1 MNIGFNEAQLQ
12 ETFQCFIFHD
22 VDFLYRKT
30 TAIPTPVRK
39 TEGLV
44 KCHFPSI
51 TGTITSAEINYP
63 IEIKLYD

>member
-39 TEGLV
+39 ASSNVIFHRLLGQLQV
-44 KCHFPSI
+44 R
-51 TGTITSAEINYP
+51 N
-63 IEIKLYD
+63 